1 MYFFKARYD
10 FFFNEKLDRMQTQ
23 NFYLFILY
31 IYFCIFVSPHLEK
44 KKKTTQ
50 NKPKGLPNTPLNQ
63 INLDKK

>member
-1 MYFFKARYD
+1 
-10 FFFNEKLDRMQTQ
+10 MQTQ

-31 IYFCIFVSPHLEK
+31 IYFCIFVSQHLEK

>member
-44 KKKTTQ
+44 KKKKNYSKQAKRFAKHTLKP
-50 NKPKGLPNTPLNQ
+50 NKS
-63 INLDKK
+63 